1 MTDSRAR
8 GRRNFLLLAA
18 MFLVPVF
25 VVFAMYYG
33 GLWSP
38 SGSSA
43 KGELVHPAQPLE
55 FSGLRQSD
63 GSAAGIDVF
72 QGKWSL
78 IYVGDGACD
87 TECRTALTY
96 GRQTR
101 LAVGKDMDRVQRVFL
116 TTGNCC
122 DRGYLDAEQPGL
134 VTLDASSE
142 DARALLAQFPGE
154 RRVSLYIVDP
164 LGNLMMRH
172 DATQVINKDLLSD
185 LKKLLKLSHIG

>member
-33 GLWSP
+33 GSWSP

-63 GSAAGIDVF
+63 GSAAGIDLF

-142 DARALLAQFPGE
+142 NARALLAQFPGE

>member
-63 GSAAGIDVF
+63 GSAAGIDLF

-101 LAVGKDMDRVQRVFL
+101 IAVGKDMDRVQRVFL

-142 DARALLAQFPGE
+142 DARVLLAQFPGE

>member
-1 MTDSRAR
+1 MSDPRAR
-8 GRRNFLLLAA
+8 GRRNFLLMAA
-18 MFLVPVF
+18 LFFVPVIA
-25 VVFAMYYG
+25 VFAMYYG

-38 SGSSA
+38 PGSAA
-43 KGELVHPAQPLE
+43 KGELVHPARPLE
-55 FSGLRQSD
+55 LAGLRHAD
-63 GSAAGIDVF
+63 GRAASVELF
-72 QGKWSL
+72 LGKWSL
-78 IYVGDGACD
+78 IYIGDGACD
-87 TECRTALTY
+87 GECRTALTY

-101 LAVGKDMDRVQRVFL
+101 IAVGKDMDRVQRVFL

-122 DRGYLDAEQPGL
+122 DQQYLEAEQPGL
-134 VTLDASSE
+134 ITLDASSA
-142 DARALLAQFPGE
+142 DARAVLAQFPAD